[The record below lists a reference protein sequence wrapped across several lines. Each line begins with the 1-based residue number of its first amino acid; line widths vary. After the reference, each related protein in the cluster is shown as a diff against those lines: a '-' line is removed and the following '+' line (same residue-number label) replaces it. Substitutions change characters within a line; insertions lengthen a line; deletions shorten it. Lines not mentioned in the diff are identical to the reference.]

1 MESLEGNI
9 RIVLIPLRARPW
21 VLLAA
26 IALLSRVLLALYL
39 GVWGQPERFEYDA
52 IAESIHAGFGHNYQR
67 GMYHYAAYAPP
78 VWSYVLAFL
87 LWITPKNGAAIQIL
101 QAMLCVGAAFTC
113 AALTSRLVDHPRAPF
128 YCGLLVALQPSLL
141 YYSVAKSDP
150 LPLNA
155 FLLTVI
161 CLGGAILVERP
172 DGVRS
177 ALLGLLVALATLSRG
192 TPAIALPIV
201 AIALVVVWRRL
212 ALLPVLAMTA
222 GMALGL
228 FPWLARNAVFVGE
241 PLITSTTGENF
252 WRGNNPLATGGVSDK
267 TGRTLTSL
275 SPDDETYSPFSPAI
289 RAALAFGDERE
300 RHHVFMAEA
309 WRFIH
314 AEPAHAF
321 FLFTEKLE
329 TFWWRIE
336 SRPEDYSPTKTFLYA
351 SIYRSEL
358 FLAAI
363 GALILGGR
371 WSKAPGRG
379 AHATVFIVVSMMLGL
394 SLVQSAFYVQGR
406 HRFLIEPLLLVFTAI
421 GLAAIVDRVR
431 LAMRPTNALDPR

>member
-26 IALLSRVLLALYL
+26 IALLSRALLALSL
-39 GVWGQPERFEYDA
+39 GIWGQPERFEYDV
-52 IAESIHAGFGHNYQR
+52 IAANIHAGLGHTYQR

-78 VWSYVLAFL
+78 AWSYVLAFL
-87 LWITPKNGAAIQIL
+87 LSLGAGNGVSL
-101 QAMLCVGAAFTC
+101 QVVQALLCLGASVTC
-113 AALTSRLVDHPRAPF
+113 AVLTRRLVDHPRAPF

-141 YYSVAKSDP
+141 YYSVTKSDP

-155 FLLTVI
+155 LLLTLI
-161 CLGGAILVERP
+161 CLGASILVERP
-172 DGVRS
+172 DGVRG
-177 ALLGLLVALATLSRG
+177 ALLGLLIALATLARG

-201 AIALVVVWRRL
+201 AIALMVAWGRR
-212 ALLPVLAMTA
+212 AFLPVLAMTG

-228 FPWLARNAVFVGE
+228 FPWVARNSVFVGE

-267 TGRTLTSL
+267 LGRTLTSL
-275 SPDDETYSPFSPAI
+275 SHDDEAYSPFSPAI
-289 RAALAFGDERE
+289 RKALAFGDERE
-300 RHHVFMAEA
+300 RHRVFMAEA
-309 WRFIH
+309 WRFIR
-314 AEPAHAF
+314 AKPAHAF
-321 FLFTEKLE
+321 FLFTEKMK

-336 SRPEDYSPTKTFLYA
+336 SRPEDYSAAKTFLYEW
-351 SIYRSEL
+351 IYRAEL
-358 FLAAI
+358 CLAVVGVWI
-363 GALILGGR
+363 WVR
-371 WSKAPGRG
+371 RSSKTTAS
-379 AHATVFIVVSMMLGL
+379 HATLVIVVSMMLGL

-421 GLAAIVDRVR
+421 GVAGFGDRFRAPVP
-431 LAMRPTNALDPR
+431 APIDPDPR